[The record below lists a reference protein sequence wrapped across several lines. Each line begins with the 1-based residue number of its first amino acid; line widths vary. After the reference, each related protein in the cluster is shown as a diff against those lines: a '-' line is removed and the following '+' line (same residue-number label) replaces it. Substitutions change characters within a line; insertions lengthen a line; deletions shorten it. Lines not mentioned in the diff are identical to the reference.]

1 MTEIYN
7 DINLDFKLN
16 DLVKLNLKMD
26 PLGKPNP
33 KLEKKMEQMKKQNFK
48 SQAREASFNWRSHVP
63 VYGWTTI
70 NYPTSIQ
77 RPLREKYQEEK
88 EMRNEENKKKEDK
101 ENSEREAKK
110 KEEENKQNPIIQ
122 IPMNKKKKR
131 INPELVNQE
140 VMKEMEVLV
149 PIDYSEN
156 FLHNYPK
163 SDFAFLKKQFADF
176 ANNKNKIEF
185 EPIVPQ
191 VFNKLIADGENK
203 FLYQLGIKSASTYLS
218 TMDYEKKCK
227 FVDSNQIFDEKY
239 CTMFPKSAMLGP
251 KPDPNYENRTK
262 KIGDISF
269 EEDTTEGEGVKNL
282 SRLPPENIT
291 EEWVKDNLNDKVT
304 KINFA
309 NCYWLSKD
317 LVSKLGRLDSSLK
330 IISLRNLDL
339 SNYIVENIIVN
350 CKSLEELDIS
360 NCTGLASGLLDI
372 IAEKGKK
379 LVDLNISNLN
389 GGINDSEFIN
399 IGYKL
404 KNLKKINLSRNLTV
418 TDKGIKGILCHGIKL
433 NTIDISACLSL
444 TNAGLQTLFEFC
456 ADTLENVYLNF
467 LPKITDDGLSG
478 LSNCKLLK
486 NVEIMGNPS
495 DVGGIISVLSKLV
508 TANLSG
514 CSKLTDNDVNSI
526 IGNNGNLRIL
536 RVSNCIALTN
546 NILENIIEKPNQIML
561 LEINRTPSITDDKIR
576 ETMEKKKPNFRIIRA
591 TNIVWSKKNL
601 GLTVPYPSD
610 NYEKP
615 FIKGSKKPAAKKKN
629 EDKSPENQLMKL
641 REEMKPKM
649 IYEFFQSK
657 PKAKKKG
664 KKKK

>member
-1 MTEIYN
+1 
-7 DINLDFKLN
+7 
-16 DLVKLNLKMD
+16 
-26 PLGKPNP
+26 
-33 KLEKKMEQMKKQNFK
+33 MKK
-48 SQAREASFNWRSHVP
+48 E
-63 VYGWTTI
+63 
-70 NYPTSIQ
+70 
-77 RPLREKYQEEK
+77 
-88 EMRNEENKKKEDK
+88 KKKEDK
-101 ENSEREAKK
+101 ENLEKEIIK
-110 KEEENKQNPIIQ
+110 KEEEEKKQNPIVQ

-140 VMKEMEVLV
+140 IMKEMEVLV

-176 ANNKNKIEF
+176 ANNKNKIEY
-185 EPIVPQ
+185 EPLVPQ
-191 VFNKLIADGENK
+191 VFNKLITDGENK

-218 TMDYEKKCK
+218 TMDYDKKCK
-227 FVDSNQIFDEKY
+227 FVDANQIFDEKY

-251 KPDPNYENRTK
+251 KPDPNYENPTK

-291 EEWVKDNLNDKVT
+291 EEWVKDNLNNKVT

-309 NCYWLSKD
+309 NCYWLTKD
-317 LVSKLGRLDSSLK
+317 LVSKLGRLDPSLK
-330 IISLRNLDL
+330 IICLRNLDL

-350 CKSLEELDIS
+350 CKVLEELDIS
-360 NCTGLASGLLDI
+360 NCTGLASGLLEI

-389 GGINDSEFIN
+389 GGINDSELIS

-404 KNLKKINLSRNLTV
+404 QNLKKINLSRNYNV

-433 NTIDISACLSL
+433 NTIDLSACLSL
-444 TNAGLQTLFEFC
+444 TNVGLQTLFEFC
-456 ADTLENVYLNF
+456 AETLENIYLNF

-478 LSNCKLLK
+478 LSNCKILK
-486 NVEIMGNPS
+486 NIEIMGNSS
-495 DVGGIISVLSKLV
+495 DVGGIVSGLSKLI

-514 CSKLTDNDVNSI
+514 CSKVTDNDVNSI

-536 RVSNCIALTN
+536 RVSNCTTLTN
-546 NILENIIEKPNQIML
+546 NILENIIEKPNQVML
-561 LEINRTPSITDDKIR
+561 LEINRTPLITDDKIR

-615 FIKGSKKPAAKKKN
+615 FIKGKKKPAAKKKGD
-629 EDKSPENQLMKL
+629 DKSPENQLKKL

-649 IYEFFQSK
+649 IFEFFQSK

>member
-1 MTEIYN
+1 
-7 DINLDFKLN
+7 
-16 DLVKLNLKMD
+16 MD
-26 PLGKPNP
+26 ALGKPNP
-33 KLEKKMEQMKKQNFK
+33 KLEKKIEQMKKQNFK
-48 SQAREASFNWRSHVP
+48 AQAREASFNWRNHIP

-70 NYPTSIQ
+70 NYPTTIQ
-77 RPLREKYQEEK
+77 RPLREKYQEED
-88 EMRNEENKKKEDK
+88 EI
-101 ENSEREAKK
+101 K
-110 KEEENKQNPIIQ
+110 KEEKRIKEEKERLEKEEQKKLEEEKKQNPIAQ
-122 IPMNKKKKR
+122 IPMQKKKNR

-149 PIDYSEN
+149 PIDYSDN

-163 SDFAFLKKQFADF
+163 SDFAFLKKQFSDF
-176 ANNKNKIEF
+176 ANNKNKLEF
-185 EPIVPQ
+185 EPLVPQ
-191 VFNKLIADGENK
+191 VFNKLITDGENK

-218 TMDYEKKCK
+218 TMDYDKKCK
-227 FVDSNQIFDEKY
+227 FVDANLIFDEKY

-251 KPDPNYENRTK
+251 KPDPNFENPVK

-291 EEWVKDNLNDKVT
+291 EEWVKDNLNEKVT

-317 LVSKLGRLDSSLK
+317 LVSKIGRLDPNLK
-330 IISLRNLDL
+330 KISLRNLDL

-350 CKSLEELDIS
+350 CKGLEELDIS

-372 IAEKGKK
+372 IAEKGKN
-379 LVDLNISNLN
+379 LIDLNICNLN
-389 GGINDSEFIN
+389 GGINDLELIN

-404 KNLKKINLSRNLTV
+404 KKLKKINLSRNLTI
-418 TDKGIKGILCHGIKL
+418 TDKGIKGLLCHGIKL
-433 NTIDISACLSL
+433 NMIDLSACLSL
-444 TNAGLQTLFEFC
+444 TNAGLQTLFEYT
-456 ADTLENVYLNF
+456 ADTLEDAYLNF
-467 LPKITDDGLSG
+467 LPKITDEGLSG
-478 LSNCKLLK
+478 LSNCKILK
-486 NVEIMGNPS
+486 NIEIMGNNS
-495 DVGGIISVLSKLV
+495 DVGGLISGLSKLV

-514 CSKLTDNDVNSI
+514 CSKVNDNDVNSI

-536 RVSNCIALTN
+536 RISNCTALTN
-546 NILENIIEKPNQIML
+546 NILENIIEKPNQVML
-561 LEINRTPSITDDKIR
+561 LEINRTPAITEDKIK
-576 ETMEKKKPNFRIIRA
+576 ETVEKKKPNFRIVRA
-591 TNIVWSKKNL
+591 TNIIWSKKNL

-610 NYEKP
+610 NYQKP
-615 FIKGSKKPAAKKKN
+615 MIKGAKKPSAKKN
-629 EDKSPENQLMKL
+629 DDKSPENQLIKL

-649 IYEFFQSK
+649 IYEFFQEK

>member
-1 MTEIYN
+1 
-7 DINLDFKLN
+7 
-16 DLVKLNLKMD
+16 MD
-26 PLGKPNP
+26 PLHKPNP

-48 SQAREASFNWRSHVP
+48 AQAREASFNWRNHVP
-63 VYGWTTI
+63 VFGWTTI

-88 EMRNEENKKKEDK
+88 EMRNEERKKKEDK
-101 ENSEREAKK
+101 ENLEKEIIK
-110 KEEENKQNPIIQ
+110 KEEEEKKQNPIVQ

-140 VMKEMEVLV
+140 IMKEMEVLV

-176 ANNKNKIEF
+176 ANNKNKIEY
-185 EPIVPQ
+185 EPLVPQ
-191 VFNKLIADGENK
+191 VFNKLITDGENK

-218 TMDYEKKCK
+218 TMDYDKKCK
-227 FVDSNQIFDEKY
+227 FVDANQIFDEKY

-251 KPDPNYENRTK
+251 KPDPNYENPTK

-291 EEWVKDNLNDKVT
+291 EEWVKDNLNNKVT

-309 NCYWLSKD
+309 NCYWLTKD
-317 LVSKLGRLDSSLK
+317 LVSKLGRLDPSLK
-330 IISLRNLDL
+330 IICLRNLDL

-350 CKSLEELDIS
+350 CKVLEELDIS
-360 NCTGLASGLLDI
+360 NCTGLASGLLEI

-389 GGINDSEFIN
+389 GGINDSELIS

-404 KNLKKINLSRNLTV
+404 QNLKKINLSRNYNV
-418 TDKGIKGILCHGIKL
+418 TDKGIKGIVCHGIKL
-433 NTIDISACLSL
+433 NTIDLSACLSL
-444 TNAGLQTLFEFC
+444 TNVGLQTLFEFC
-456 ADTLENVYLNF
+456 AETLENIYLNF

-478 LSNCKLLK
+478 LSNCKILK
-486 NVEIMGNPS
+486 NIEIMGNSS
-495 DVGGIISVLSKLV
+495 DVGGIISGMSKLI

-514 CSKLTDNDVNSI
+514 CSKVTDNDVNSI

-536 RVSNCIALTN
+536 RVSNCTALTN
-546 NILENIIEKPNQIML
+546 NILENIIEKPNQVML
-561 LEINRTPSITDDKIR
+561 LEINRTPLITDDKIR

-615 FIKGSKKPAAKKKN
+615 FIKGKKKPAAKKKGD
-629 EDKSPENQLMKL
+629 DKSPENQLKKL

-649 IYEFFQSK
+649 IFEFFQSK

>member
-1 MTEIYN
+1 
-7 DINLDFKLN
+7 
-16 DLVKLNLKMD
+16 MD
-26 PLGKPNP
+26 ALGKPNP
-33 KLEKKMEQMKKQNFK
+33 KLEKKIEQMKKQNFK
-48 SQAREASFNWRSHVP
+48 AQAREASFNWRNHIP

-70 NYPTSIQ
+70 NYPTTIQ
-77 RPLREKYQEEK
+77 RPLKEKYQEE
-88 EMRNEENKKKEDK
+88 EEI
-101 ENSEREAKK
+101 K
-110 KEEENKQNPIIQ
+110 KEEKRIKEEKERLEKEEQKKLEEEKKQNPIAQ
-122 IPMNKKKKR
+122 IPMAKKKNR

-140 VMKEMEVLV
+140 IMKEMEVLV
-149 PIDYSEN
+149 PIDYSDN

-163 SDFAFLKKQFADF
+163 SDFAFLKKQFQDF
-176 ANNKNKIEF
+176 ANNKNKLEF
-185 EPIVPQ
+185 EPLVPQ
-191 VFNKLIADGENK
+191 VFNKLITDGENK

-218 TMDYEKKCK
+218 TMDYDKKCK
-227 FVDSNQIFDEKY
+227 FIDANLIFDEKY

-251 KPDPNYENRTK
+251 KPDPNFENPVK

-291 EEWVKDNLNDKVT
+291 EEWVKDNLNEKVT

-317 LVSKLGRLDSSLK
+317 LVSKLGRLDPNLKKISLK
-330 IISLRNLDL
+330 NLDL

-350 CKSLEELDIS
+350 CKGLEELDIS

-372 IAEKGKK
+372 ISEKGKN
-379 LVDLNISNLN
+379 LIDLNISNLN
-389 GGINDSEFIN
+389 GGINDLELIN

-404 KNLKKINLSRNLTV
+404 KNLKKLNISRNLNV
-418 TDKGIKGILCHGIKL
+418 SDKGIKGLLCHGIKL
-433 NTIDISACLSL
+433 SSIDLSACLSL
-444 TNAGLQTLFEFC
+444 TNIGFQTLFEYT
-456 ADTLENVYLNF
+456 ADTLEDLYLNF
-467 LPKITDDGLSG
+467 LPKITDEGLSG
-478 LSNCKLLK
+478 LSNCKILK
-486 NVEIMGNPS
+486 NLEIMGNSS
-495 DVGGIISVLSKLV
+495 DVGGLIGGLSKLV

-514 CSKLTDNDVNSI
+514 CSKITDNDVNSI

-536 RVSNCIALTN
+536 RVSNCTALTN
-546 NILENIIEKPNQIML
+546 NILENIVEKPNQVML
-561 LEINRTPSITDDKIR
+561 LEINRTPSITEDKIKD
-576 ETMEKKKPNFRIIRA
+576 TVEKKKPNFRIVRA

-610 NYEKP
+610 NYQKP
-615 FIKGSKKPAAKKKN
+615 MIKGAKKPPAKKN
-629 EDKSPENQLMKL
+629 DDKSPENQLMKL

-649 IYEFFQSK
+649 IYEFFQEK

>member
-1 MTEIYN
+1 
-7 DINLDFKLN
+7 
-16 DLVKLNLKMD
+16 MD
-26 PLGKPNP
+26 ALGKPNP
-33 KLEKKMEQMKKQNFK
+33 KLEKKIEQMKKQNFK
-48 SQAREASFNWRSHVP
+48 AQAREASFNWRNHIP

-77 RPLREKYQEEK
+77 RPLREKYQEE
-88 EMRNEENKKKEDK
+88 EEI
-101 ENSEREAKK
+101 R
-110 KEEENKQNPIIQ
+110 KEEKRIKEEKERLEKEEQKKLEEEKKQNPIPQ
-122 IPMNKKKKR
+122 IPMTKKKNR
-131 INPELVNQE
+131 VNPELVNQE
-140 VMKEMEVLV
+140 IMKEMEVLV
-149 PIDYSEN
+149 PIDYSDN

-163 SDFAFLKKQFADF
+163 SDFAFLKKQFSDF
-176 ANNKNKIEF
+176 ANNKNKLEF

-191 VFNKLIADGENK
+191 VFNKLITDGENK

-218 TMDYEKKCK
+218 TMDFDKKCK
-227 FVDSNQIFDEKY
+227 FVDANLIFDEKY
-239 CTMFPKSAMLGP
+239 CTMYPKSAMLGP
-251 KPDPNYENRTK
+251 KPDPNFENPVK

-291 EEWVKDNLNDKVT
+291 EEWVKDNLNEKVT

-317 LVSKLGRLDSSLK
+317 LVSKLGRLDPNLK
-330 IISLRNLDL
+330 KICLRNLDL

-350 CKSLEELDIS
+350 CKGLQELDIS
-360 NCTGLASGLLDI
+360 NCTGLTSGLLEI
-372 IAEKGKK
+372 ISEKGKN
-379 LVDLNISNLN
+379 LIDLNISNLN
-389 GGINDSEFIN
+389 GGINDTELIN

-404 KNLKKINLSRNLTV
+404 KNLKKINLSRNLNV
-418 TDKGIKGILCHGIKL
+418 TDKGIKGLLCHGIKL
-433 NTIDISACLSL
+433 NSIDLSGCLTL
-444 TNAGLQTLFEFC
+444 TNAGLQTLFEYT
-456 ADTLENVYLNF
+456 ADTLEDLYLNF
-467 LPKITDDGLSG
+467 LPKITDEGLSG
-478 LSNCKLLK
+478 ISNCKILK
-486 NVEIMGNPS
+486 NIEVMGNNS
-495 DVGGIISVLSKLV
+495 DIGGIVSGLSKLV

-514 CSKLTDNDVNSI
+514 CSKITDNDVNSI

-536 RVSNCIALTN
+536 RVSNCTALTN
-546 NILENIIEKPNQIML
+546 NILENIIEKPNQVML
-561 LEINRTPSITDDKIR
+561 LEINRTPSITDDKIK
-576 ETMEKKKPNFRIIRA
+576 ETVDKKKPNFRIIRA

-615 FIKGSKKPAAKKKN
+615 MIKGAKKPAAKKN
-629 EDKSPENQLMKL
+629 DDKSPENQLMKL

-649 IYEFFQSK
+649 IYEFFQEK

>member
-1 MTEIYN
+1 
-7 DINLDFKLN
+7 
-16 DLVKLNLKMD
+16 MD
-26 PLGKPNP
+26 SLGKPNP
-33 KLEKKMEQMKKQNFK
+33 KLEKKIEQMKKQNFK
-48 SQAREASFNWRSHVP
+48 AQAREASFNWRNHVP

-77 RPLREKYQEEK
+77 RPLREKYQEE
-88 EMRNEENKKKEDK
+88 EEI
-101 ENSEREAKK
+101 K
-110 KEEENKQNPIIQ
+110 KEEKRIKEEKERLEKEEQKKLEEEKKQNPIAQ
-122 IPMNKKKKR
+122 IPIAKKKNR

-140 VMKEMEVLV
+140 IMKEMEVLV

-163 SDFAFLKKQFADF
+163 SDFAFLKKQFQDF

-185 EPIVPQ
+185 EPLVPQ
-191 VFNKLIADGENK
+191 VFNKLITDGENK

-218 TMDYEKKCK
+218 TMDYDKKCQ
-227 FVDSNQIFDEKY
+227 FIDSNLIFDEKY

-251 KPDPNYENRTK
+251 KPDPNFENPVK

-291 EEWVKDNLNDKVT
+291 EEWVKDNLNEKVT

-317 LVSKLGRLDSSLK
+317 LVSKLGRLDPNLK
-330 IISLRNLDL
+330 KISLRNLDL

-350 CKSLEELDIS
+350 CKGLEELDIS
-360 NCTGLASGLLDI
+360 NCTGLTSGLLEI
-372 IAEKGKK
+372 IAEKGKN
-379 LVDLNISNLN
+379 LIDLNLSNLN
-389 GGINDSEFIN
+389 GGISDSELIN

-404 KNLKKINLSRNLTV
+404 KNLKKINLSRNMNV
-418 TDKGIKGILCHGIKL
+418 TDKGIKGLLCHGIKL
-433 NTIDISACLSL
+433 NSIDLSACLSL
-444 TNAGLQTLFEFC
+444 TNSGLQTLFEYT
-456 ADTLENVYLNF
+456 ADTLEDIYLNF
-467 LPKITDDGLSG
+467 LPKITDEGLSG
-478 LSNCKLLK
+478 LSNCKILK
-486 NVEIMGNPS
+486 NIEIMGNNS
-495 DVGGIISVLSKLV
+495 DVGGLISGLSKLV

-514 CSKLTDNDVNSI
+514 CSKIKDNDVNSI
-526 IGNNGNLRIL
+526 ISNNGNLRIL
-536 RVSNCIALTN
+536 RVSNCTSLTN
-546 NILENIIEKPNQIML
+546 NILENIIEKPNQVML
-561 LEINRTPSITDDKIR
+561 LEINRTPSITEDKIKD
-576 ETMEKKKPNFRIIRA
+576 TVEKKKPNFRIVRA

-610 NYEKP
+610 NYQKP
-615 FIKGSKKPAAKKKN
+615 VIKGAKKAPAKKN
-629 EDKSPENQLMKL
+629 DDKSPENQLLLL

-649 IYEFFQSK
+649 IYEFFKEK

>member
-1 MTEIYN
+1 
-7 DINLDFKLN
+7 
-16 DLVKLNLKMD
+16 MD

-33 KLEKKMEQMKKQNFK
+33 KLEKKIEQMKKQNYK
-48 SQAREASFNWRSHVP
+48 AQAREASFNWRSHVP

-77 RPLREKYQEEK
+77 RPLKEKYQEE
-88 EMRNEENKKKEDK
+88 EEL
-101 ENSEREAKK
+101 K
-110 KEEENKQNPIIQ
+110 KEEKRIKEEKIRLEKEEQQRLEDEKKQNPIAQ
-122 IPMNKKKKR
+122 IPISKKKNR
-131 INPELVNQE
+131 VNPELVNQE
-140 VMKEMEVLV
+140 IMKEMEVLV
-149 PIDYSEN
+149 PVDYSEN

-163 SDFAFLKKQFADF
+163 NDFAFLKKQFSDF

-185 EPIVPQ
+185 EPLVPQ
-191 VFNKLIADGENK
+191 IFNKLITDGENK
-203 FLYQLGIKSASTYLS
+203 FLYQLGIKFAATYLS
-218 TMDYEKKCK
+218 TMDYDKKCK
-227 FVDSNQIFDEKY
+227 FIDANSIFDEKY

-251 KPDPNYENRTK
+251 KPDPNFENPVK

-291 EEWVKDNLNDKVT
+291 EEWVKDNLNEKVT

-317 LVSKLGRLDSSLK
+317 LVSKLGRLDPNLK
-330 IISLRNLDL
+330 KISLRNLDL

-350 CKSLEELDIS
+350 CKTLEELDIS
-360 NCTGLASGLLDI
+360 SCTGLTSGLFEI
-372 IAEKGKK
+372 IAEKGKN
-379 LVDLNISNLN
+379 LLDLNISNLN
-389 GGINDSEFIN
+389 GGISDMELIN
-399 IGYKL
+399 MGYKL
-404 KNLKKINLSRNLTV
+404 KKLKKINLSRNMNI
-418 TDKGIKGILCHGIKL
+418 TDKGVKALLCHGIKL
-433 NTIDISACLSL
+433 SGIDLSACLSL
-444 TNAGLQTLFEFC
+444 TNVGIQTLFEYT
-456 ADTLENVYLNF
+456 ADTLEDVYLNF
-467 LPKITDDGLSG
+467 LPKITDDGMSG
-478 LSNCKLLK
+478 LSNCKILK
-486 NVEIMGNPS
+486 NLEIMGNPS
-495 DVGGIISVLSKLV
+495 DIGGIISGLSKLV

-514 CSKLTDNDVNSI
+514 CSKINDNDINSI

-536 RVSNCIALTN
+536 RVSNCTALTN
-546 NILENIIEKPNQIML
+546 NILENIIEKPNQLML
-561 LEINRTPSITDDKIR
+561 LEINRTPSITEDKIKDIV
-576 ETMEKKKPNFRIIRA
+576 EKKKPNFRIIRA

-615 FIKGSKKPAAKKKN
+615 LIKGSKKPAAKKN
-629 EDKSPENQLMKL
+629 DDKSPEVQLMKL

-649 IYEFFQSK
+649 IYEFFQEK